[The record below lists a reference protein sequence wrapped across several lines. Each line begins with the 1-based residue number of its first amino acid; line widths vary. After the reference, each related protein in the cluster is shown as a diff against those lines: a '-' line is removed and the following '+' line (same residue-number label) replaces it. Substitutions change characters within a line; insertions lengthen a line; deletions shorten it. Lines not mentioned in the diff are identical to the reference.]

1 MRVLIV
7 VLGLCFTIPTFSQ
20 NYNFGKVSIEEVKEK
35 TCSIDSTANA
45 AYLYKYRKTYF
56 EYEREQGFEL
66 KTEVHE
72 RIKIYN
78 QEGLDYATKKM
89 RLYQG
94 SNGNREEVSTIKAYS
109 YNLKDGK
116 LIKLKLDKSG
126 IFKTKANKY
135 NNEVKFTMPDVK
147 QGSVIEYKYEIT
159 SPFWSN
165 VGEFIFQHDIP
176 VKKLESIFE
185 VPEYFSFKSNTKGYF
200 MVKPAKESKR
210 AKLLYKN
217 EIPLSENAPMDPTIH
232 YRTGEVEYKNEV
244 FNYNLTDI
252 GALKDEPYVNNINN
266 YRSSVKYELSYTKF
280 PNSTVEYYSTTW
292 EDVVKTIYRSSNFGD
307 ELNKTSYFKKDIDN
321 IVGSISDPQKRTAL
335 IFNYVKSHINWNG
348 YYGYFVDEGV
358 KKAYKE
364 QTGNVADI
372 NLMLTA
378 MLNYAGINAY
388 PVLVSTRRNGVPLF
402 PTREGYNYVVTYV
415 KMPEMTFLLDAT
427 SKYSYPNL
435 LPFRAL
441 NWQGR
446 IIAEKGNSTLIDLYP
461 NSISK
466 DMVGMMV
473 NLDEN
478 GTIKGKCRNTK
489 TNHKALSFRRDF
501 NRKGEDDF
509 LDDLENKYGGMEI
522 SEFIVKNN
530 ADLAKPIIESFTFE
544 KENQAD
550 IIGDK
555 IYFSPLFYMRMSENP
570 FKIENRE
577 FPVDF
582 GYPYETKYRFTINLP
597 DGYKVESLPKSEA
610 FKMADDLGFFSYKIS
625 NDKEKVQVIV
635 SSKIN
640 SSIIAP
646 QYYEALKSYFS
657 MIVKKETDQVVLT
670 RI

>member
-1 MRVLIV
+1 MRVIIILFYILISAN
-7 VLGLCFTIPTFSQ
+7 TFAQ
-20 NYNFGKVSIEEVKEK
+20 NYDFGNIKIEELEEK
-35 TCSIDSTANA
+35 FNPNDSSASAT
-45 AYLYKYRKTYF
+45 YLYKYRKTHFDYSQ
-56 EYEREQGFEL
+56 EIGFEL
-66 KTEVHE
+66 VTEIHE
-72 RIKIYN
+72 RVKIYN
-78 QEGLDYATKKM
+78 QEGFDYATKEIK
-89 RLYQG
+89 LYKSSKEQE
-94 SNGNREEVSTIKAYS
+94 RVSSLKAYT
-109 YNLKDGK
+109 YNLVEGK
-116 LIKLKLDKSG
+116 VVKTKLDKVG
-126 IFKTKANKY
+126 IFD
-135 NNEVKFTMPDVK
+135 NEVYKFLDEKKFTMQDVK
-147 QGSVIEYKYEIT
+147 PGCIIEYKYKVY
-159 SPFWSN
+159 SPFVTN
-165 VGEFIFQHDIP
+165 VDEFIFQHNIP
-176 VKKLESIFE
+176 VKKLKAEFES
-185 VPEYFSFKSNTKGYF
+185 PEYYNFKLNTKGYLF
-200 MVKPAKESKR
+200 PKPKKEIRNGKIIINSKSAGLR
-210 AKLLYKN
+210 GSVSANNETKYSSSKIDYKKN
-217 EIPLSENAPMDPTIH
+217 ADIFNLDNIP
-232 YRTGEVEYKNEV
+232 
-244 FNYNLTDI
+244 
-252 GALKDEPYVNNINN
+252 ALREEPYVNNINN

-321 IVGSISDPQKRTAL
+321 LVGSISDPQKRTAL

-388 PVLVSTRRNGVPLF
+388 PVLVSTRKNGMPLF

-489 TNHKALSFRRDF
+489 TNHKALSFRREF

-555 IYFSPLFYMRMSENP
+555 IHFSPLFYMRMSENP

-657 MIVKKETDQVVLT
+657 MIVKKEADQVVLT